1 MEFFLQIDNI
11 LPIVYNNNMVYYA
24 PNINQ
29 STFGIDQMELLS
41 LIRSRVG
48 QNLEYLFIVPQI
60 YSKIHCELGFGG

>member
-48 QNLEYLFIVPQI
+48 QN
-60 YSKIHCELGFGG
+60 